1 MPARRAARS
10 RPESVA
16 DVAASFQE
24 AVVDVLV
31 AKTRQAL
38 ARTGLRRLGVGGG
51 VAANARFRER
61 IAAMADEVGV
71 ELFIPPL
78 SLCTDN
84 AAMAGIAL
92 AEARRRTGRRPRH
105 RRHTRAGP
113 TVALRPVSRNRRP
126 VAGGVASMS
135 SRSWA

>member
-1 MPARRAARS
+1 MSSP
-10 RPESVA
+10 RPRMVA
-16 DVAASFQE
+16 DLAASFQE

-38 ARTGLRRLGVGGG
+38 VQTGMKRLGVGGG
-51 VAANARFRER
+51 VAANARFRDR
-61 IAAMADEVGV
+61 IEAMAAKLGV

-92 AEARRRTGRRPRH
+92 AKLAAGQVADLDIDVTAGLVRPGR
-105 RRHTRAGP
+105 G
-113 TVALRPVSRNRRP
+113 S
-126 VAGGVASMS
+126 
-135 SRSWA
+135 